1 MKLGDYPVL
10 KPSPYRLPSV
20 KAPLEGIEK
29 ATISESG
36 GIISGGVNIVKVSL
50 GQDFYNKRPYTLAD
64 SWNGNLKIY
73 NDSGYEYKLAIL
85 LVPLMYGGTSTQS
98 DGRVAYFPSEDLYN
112 KFHNK
117 VVNFPVLLCGSTLN
131 SNTIYARIKIDRGE
145 SYHSEEAY
153 YTDTLEQVQ
162 NDNWNYRDREIGR
175 KSYNSKNFWFTP
187 TWLIS
192 DNGNYRNEYCTIP
205 DYAYNI
211 LKNGIEKYNLDSVMR
226 VNTYTFVNDI
236 AFPGSKD
243 ENFAYSTYIESTIPV
258 FGYEECEKMY
268 KYFHD
273 GDISGADNVE
283 DVVFGEVDFS
293 TNWKLYI
300 DGKNPNIKLVWDSTN
315 LEGFINGEKNTEGIT
330 LDDIKVQVG
339 YFDRKTDTI
348 ANLKYFPYTTGFYTT
363 SYETLAKMQNPSA
376 WEQFLTEISNITGIG
391 EVQFY
396 FRVYFNNM
404 LKSCWCYC
412 SIPYNKEPTKYGLF
426 PSALKDNSTV
436 TVVYNSDGSDDDGYI
451 DREEGSDE
459 DITNPDK
466 GGGSYGNSGYDST
479 GLFSTTYKM
488 SESRIKSLG
497 GFLWGASFFDNIK
510 LLNSSP
516 IENIV
521 SCKIIP
527 ISING
532 TDERIVLGNVDTGVN
547 GDKVNSS
554 YKVEVG
560 SLAIS
565 EYYHSFLDYAPYT
578 KLTIF
583 LPFIGFKE
591 LDTNTFMNKTLKVIY
606 IFDLITGSVKAQL
619 FASNVYVQS
628 YDGNAGIDIP
638 LTSSNRAQVEGAFIG
653 SALSAVESKSLIGAS
668 SALLNGAMT
677 PYSFST
683 KGSYSPSCGT
693 HDTRK
698 IFVIYDRPT
707 LQIPSTYG
715 HDFGYPCKL
724 SRSLGSV
731 NGFTMVNSNID
742 LNGITCTETE
752 REEIRQLLTNGV
764 YL

>member
-1 MKLGDYPVL
+1 MRLGNYPVL
-10 KPSPYRLPSV
+10 KPSPYRIPSV
-20 KAPLEGIEK
+20 KTPLSGIDK
-29 ATISESG
+29 AVRSEDG
-36 GIISGGVNIVKVSL
+36 GVYEGGVNIVKTELNQSVY
-50 GQDFYNKRPYTLAD
+50 YNRPYTMAD
-64 SWNGNLKIY
+64 SWNGNFKVY
-73 NDSGYEYKLAIL
+73 NNGSNQFKLAIL
-85 LVPLMYGGTSTQS
+85 LLPLMYGGTSTQS
-98 DGRVAYFPSEDLYN
+98 DGRIFYIPTEDLYN
-112 KFHNK
+112 KFHSK
-117 VVNFPVLLCGSTLN
+117 VVYHPVLLVGSTYN
-131 SNTIYARIKIDRGE
+131 SGTISSLIGIDRKEG
-145 SYHSEEAY
+145 YHSEEAY
-153 YTDTLEQVQ
+153 YSDTLEQVQ
-162 NDNWNYRDREIGR
+162 NDYWNYRDRAVEETTFTTPNSWYQF
-175 KSYNSKNFWFTP
+175 SYITNS
-187 TWLIS
+187 
-192 DNGNYRNEYCTIP
+192 GNYTYEGCHIP
-205 DYAYNI
+205 DYALNI
-211 LKNGIEKYNLDSVMR
+211 LKDGIEKYNFDSIMR
-226 VNTYTFVNDI
+226 VNTAVFRNSI
-236 AFPGSKD
+236 AFNGSMD
-243 ENFAYSTYIESTIPV
+243 ENKSYSVYIESTIPV
-258 FGYEECEKMY
+258 FGYEECDKIY

-273 GDISGADNVE
+273 GDISGADNAE
-283 DVVFGEVDFS
+283 DIVFGEVDFS

-300 DGKNPNIKLVWDSTN
+300 DGKNPNIKLVWESTE
-315 LEGFINGEKNTEGIT
+315 LEKFINGESNKEGIT

-396 FRVYFNNM
+396 FRVYFNNI

-412 SIPYNKEPTKYGLF
+412 SIPYNKEPTSYGLV

-436 TVVYNSDGSDDDGYI
+436 TVVYNSDGSDDDGYK

-466 GGGSYGNSGYDST
+466 DGGSFGNSGYDST

-488 SESRIKSLG
+488 SQSRIRTLAS
-497 GFLWGASFFDNIK
+497 FLWGASFFDNIK

-560 SLAIS
+560 NLAIS

-606 IFDLITGSVKAQL
+606 IFDLITGSVKTQL
-619 FASNVYVQS
+619 FANNVYVQS

-731 NGFTMVNSNID
+731 NGFTIVNSNID

-752 REEIRQLLTNGV
+752 REEIRQLLTSGV

>member
-1 MKLGDYPVL
+1 MRLGDYPIT
-10 KPSPYRLPSV
+10 KPSPYSLPSV
-20 KAPLEGIEK
+20 KTPLSGIEK
-29 ATISESG
+29 ATRSSD
-36 GIISGGVNIVKVSL
+36 GGVTAGGLNLVCTAMNGLDNSNGRQTYTGMSYNINYKV
-50 GQDFYNKRPYTLAD
+50 
-64 SWNGNLKIY
+64 Y
-73 NDSGYEYKLAIL
+73 NDQNYKLAIL
-85 LVPLMYGGTSTQS
+85 LIPAFFGDKAEQS
-98 DGRVAYFPSEDLYN
+98 DGRIAYFPCEYLYN
-112 KFHNK
+112 AFKNK
-117 VVNFPVLLCGSTLN
+117 IVTFPVLLATRANYELLN
-131 SNTIYARIKIDRGE
+131 LFVKVDRTE
-145 SYHSEEAY
+145 NYWSSETY
-153 YTDTLEQVQ
+153 YTDTHESIS
-162 NDNWNYRDREIGR
+162 NTRDQSLSQKTNQMSG
-175 KSYNSKNFWFTP
+175 NFWGTNLNFFKEHYKMP
-187 TWLIS
+187 
-192 DNGNYRNEYCTIP
+192 EYAEKVLY
-205 DYAYNI
+205 D
-211 LKNGIEKYNLDSVMR
+211 GIEKYGLNGLFSF
-226 VNTYTFVNDI
+226 NPYTFAQQVLGPNLVEYQI
-236 AFPGSKD
+236 YGQ
-243 ENFAYSTYIESTIPV
+243 NIESTIPV
-258 FGYEECEKMY
+258 FGYEEAEKIY

-273 GDISGADNVE
+273 GDISGADNV
-283 DVVFGEVDFS
+283 DDIVFGEVDFS

-300 DGKNPNIKLVWDSTN
+300 DGKNPNIKLVWESTN
-315 LEGFINGEKNTEGIT
+315 LEEFINGESNKEGIG

-339 YFDRKTDTI
+339 YFDRETDTI
-348 ANLKYFPYTTGFYTT
+348 ANLKYFPYNTGFYTT

-396 FRVYFNNM
+396 FRVYFNNR

-412 SIPYNKEPTKYGLF
+412 SIPYNKEPTSYGLF

-436 TVVYNSDGSDDDGYI
+436 TVVYNSDGSDDDGYK

-466 GGGSYGNSGYDST
+466 DGGSFGNSGYDST

-488 SESRIKSLG
+488 SQSRIKSLG

-532 TDERIVLGNVDTGVN
+532 TDERIVLGNVDTGIN

-560 SLAIS
+560 NLAIS

-619 FASNVYVQS
+619 FANNVYVQS

-638 LTSSNRAQVEGAFIG
+638 LTSSNRAQVEGAFIA

-752 REEIRQLLTNGV
+752 REEIRQLLTSGV

>member
-1 MKLGDYPVL
+1 MKLGNYPVA
-10 KPSPYRLPSV
+10 KPSPYRIPSV
-20 KAPLEGIEK
+20 KTPLTGIDK
-29 ATISESG
+29 AVRSKD
-36 GIISGGVNIVKVSL
+36 GGVYEGGLNIVKTQLTQSIY
-50 GQDFYNKRPYTLAD
+50 YNRHYTQAN
-64 SWNGNLKIY
+64 SWNCNFRLYNNEGNQF
-73 NDSGYEYKLAIL
+73 KLAIL
-85 LVPLMYGGTSTQS
+85 LLPLMYGGTNPQS
-98 DGRVAYFPSEDLYN
+98 DGRIIYNPSEDLYN

-117 VVNFPVLLCGSTLN
+117 VVYQPVLLVGCTYRSDDLHRLIG
-131 SNTIYARIKIDRGE
+131 IDRKEGYNSQE
-145 SYHSEEAY
+145 SY
-153 YTDTLEQVQ
+153 YTDTLEQIT
-162 NDNWNYRDREIGR
+162 NDNYNYRDRVVEE
-175 KSYNSKNFWFTP
+175 KTYVSNNM
-187 TWLIS
+187 WLPFSWIVTS
-192 DNGNYRNEYCTIP
+192 NHYRYDGCYMP

-211 LKNGIEKYNLDSVMR
+211 LKNGIEKYDFNRIMR
-226 VNTYTFVNDI
+226 FNPYVFTNPI
-236 AFPGSKD
+236 AFNGSQD
-243 ENFAYSTYIESTIPV
+243 ENLAYSVYIESTLPV
-258 FGYEECEKMY
+258 FGYEECDKIY
-268 KYFHD
+268 KYFND
-273 GDISGADNVE
+273 GDISDVDNVE
-283 DVVFGEVDFS
+283 DIVFGEVDFS
-293 TNWKLYI
+293 TDWKLYI
-300 DGKNPNIKLVWDSTN
+300 DGKNPNIKLVWNSTK
-315 LEGFINGEKNTEGIT
+315 LEEFINGEKNKEGIT

-619 FASNVYVQS
+619 FANNVYVQS

-731 NGFTMVNSNID
+731 NGFTIVNSNID

-752 REEIRQLLTNGV
+752 REEIRQLLTSGV

>member
-1 MKLGDYPVL
+1 MRLGNYPL
-10 KPSPYRLPSV
+10 LRPSPYKLPSV
-20 KAPLEGIEK
+20 KTPLSGIEK
-29 ATISESG
+29 ATITKDGSV
-36 GIISGGVNIVKVSL
+36 ISGGLNFVSTSLSGANGSDNIE
-50 GQDFYNKRPYTLAD
+50 GQSYNR
-64 SWNGNLKIY
+64 NFKIY
-73 NDSGYEYKLAIL
+73 NSGEYGNYKLAIILVPKYYGATGSSGAKFPSQDLYDKFHKTVVYSPIL
-85 LVPLMYGGTSTQS
+85 LV
-98 DGRVAYFPSEDLYN
+98 
-112 KFHNK
+112 
-117 VVNFPVLLCGSTLN
+117 GSTLP
-131 SNTIYARIKIDRGE
+131 SSTLYSRIKIDSLEGYKSRIEYNKNTLE
-145 SYHSEEAY
+145 SVNSSNDY
-153 YTDTLEQVQ
+153 YDIPFTESIRNNTGNVWDTLIYTIDH
-162 NDNWNYRDREIGR
+162 NMGR
-175 KSYNSKNFWFTP
+175 KNV
-187 TWLIS
+187 
-192 DNGNYRNEYCTIP
+192 P

-211 LKNGIEKYNLDSVMR
+211 LKNGWEKYNLDSLVR
-226 VNTYTFVNDI
+226 ANRSGALENTTLTGFNKVDYATY
-236 AFPGSKD
+236 GQ
-243 ENFAYSTYIESTIPV
+243 YIESTIPV
-258 FGYEECEKMY
+258 FGYEESEKIY

-273 GDISGADNVE
+273 GDISGVDNI
-283 DVVFGEVDFS
+283 DDITFGEVDFS
-293 TNWKLYI
+293 TDWKLYI
-300 DGKNPNIKLVWDSTN
+300 DGKNPNIKLVWESAN
-315 LEGFINGEKNTEGIT
+315 LEEFINGEKNREGIT

-396 FRVYFNNM
+396 FRVYFNNR

-412 SIPYNKEPTKYGLF
+412 SIPYNKEPTSYGLF

-436 TVVYNSDGSDDDGYI
+436 TVVYNSDGSDDDGYK

-466 GGGSYGNSGYDST
+466 NGGSYGNNGYDST

-731 NGFTMVNSNID
+731 NGFTIVNSNID

-752 REEIRQLLTNGV
+752 REEIRQLLTSGV

>member
-1 MKLGDYPVL
+1 MRLGDYPVL
-10 KPSPYRLPSV
+10 KPSPYKLPSV
-20 KAPLEGIEK
+20 KTPLEGIEK
-29 ATISESG
+29 AVRNEDG
-36 GIISGGVNIVKVSL
+36 GIVSGGVNFVSTHLTSSTYNHREFIEAKSYNRNFKV
-50 GQDFYNKRPYTLAD
+50 FTN
-64 SWNGNLKIY
+64 NNIKI
-73 NDSGYEYKLAIL
+73 AIL
-85 LVPLMYGGTSTQS
+85 LVPRLFGDNQGGYKQ
-98 DGRVAYFPSEDLYN
+98 PSEDLFD
-112 KFHNK
+112 KFGNK
-117 VVNFPVLLCGSTLN
+117 VTHSAILLAGSTASPSYLS
-131 SNTIYARIKIDRGE
+131 SNIKIDSLEG
-145 SYHSEEAY
+145 Y
-153 YTDTLEQVQ
+153 YSKIDYYADDLTQV
-162 NDNWNYRDREIGR
+162 NPTWDYYDREYAKRYDLSSGNTWYNL
-175 KSYNSKNFWFTP
+175 SYIVNTNVK
-187 TWLIS
+187 
-192 DNGNYRNEYCTIP
+192 RIP
-205 DYAYNI
+205 DYAKSI
-211 LKNGIEKYNLDSVMR
+211 LLEGIERNGLDSIIKG
-226 VNTYTFVNDI
+226 NYSGAFNSQDI
-236 AFPGSKD
+236 TGFEGQD
-243 ENFAYSTYIESTIPV
+243 IYYEIYSQYFESTIPI
-258 FGYEECEKMY
+258 FGYEECDKIY

-273 GDISGADNVE
+273 GDISGADNID
-283 DVVFGEVDFS
+283 DVVFGKVDFS

-300 DGKNPNIKLVWDSTN
+300 DGKNPNIKLVWESTE
-315 LEGFINGEKNTEGIT
+315 LEKFINGESNKEGIT

-339 YFDRKTDTI
+339 YFDRETDTI

-412 SIPYNKEPTKYGLF
+412 SIPYNKEPTDYGLF

-466 GGGSYGNSGYDST
+466 DGGSYGNSGYDST

-488 SESRIKSLG
+488 SQSRIKSLAS
-497 GFLWGASFFDNIK
+497 FLWSASFFDNIK

-532 TDERIVLGNVDTGVN
+532 SDERIVLGNVDSGVN

-560 SLAIS
+560 NLAIS

-619 FASNVYVQS
+619 FANNVYVQS

-677 PYSFST
+677 PYNFST
-683 KGSYSPSCGT
+683 KGSYSPSCGS

-752 REEIRQLLTNGV
+752 REEIRQLLTSGV

>member
-1 MKLGDYPVL
+1 MKLGNYPITR
-10 KPSPYRLPSV
+10 PTPYKIPSV
-20 KAPLEGIEK
+20 KTPLTGIEK
-29 ATISESG
+29 ATRNSDGGITSG
-36 GIISGGVNIVKVSL
+36 GGNFVMTSL
-50 GQDFYNKRPYTLAD
+50 NESTQSNGRTTIESYSYNR
-64 SWNGNLKIY
+64 NFKIY
-73 NDSGYEYKLAIL
+73 NSNNLKLGIL
-85 LVPLMYGGTSTQS
+85 LLPLLYGDDGSKSGTE
-98 DGRVAYFPSEDLYN
+98 VKPSENLFN
-112 KFHNK
+112 RFGNK
-117 VVNFPVLLCGSTLN
+117 VVDFPVLLVGSSLSSRTL
-131 SNTIYARIKIDRGE
+131 SNYIKMDALEGYYSREIYY
-145 SYHSEEAY
+145 S
-153 YTDTLEQVQ
+153 DTLEP
-162 NDNWNYRDREIGR
+162 
-175 KSYNSKNFWFTP
+175 YNSNLDYHDKAFTNSVGLASGNNWE
-187 TWLIS
+187 TLTAII
-192 DNGNYRNEYCTIP
+192 NGTYMRVAP
-205 DYAYNI
+205 YAETI
-211 LKNGIEKYNLDSVMR
+211 LKNGISKYGLDSIIKG
-226 VNTYTFVNDI
+226 NFNAGLNGNAQNGLSLPTFVKY
-236 AFPGSKD
+236 GQ
-243 ENFAYSTYIESTIPV
+243 YIESTIPV
-258 FGYEECEKMY
+258 FGYEEAEKIY

-283 DVVFGEVDFS
+283 DIVFGEVDFS
-293 TNWKLYI
+293 TDWKLYI
-300 DGKNPNIKLVWDSTN
+300 DGKNPNIKLVWKSTDIEEFLN
-315 LEGFINGEKNTEGIT
+315 SEKNTQGIS
-330 LDDIKVQVG
+330 LSDIKVQVG
-339 YFDRKTDTI
+339 YFDRETDTI

-396 FRVYFNNM
+396 FRVYFNNR

-412 SIPYNKEPTKYGLF
+412 SIPYNKEPTRYGLF

-436 TVVYNSDGSDDDGYI
+436 TVVYNSDGSDDDGYK

-466 GGGSYGNSGYDST
+466 NGGSYGNSGYDGT

-510 LLNSSP
+510 LLNSNP

-527 ISING
+527 ISVNG
-532 TDERIVLGNVDTGVN
+532 ADERIVLGNVDTGIN

-560 SLAIS
+560 NLAIS

-619 FASNVYVQS
+619 FANNVYVQS

-683 KGSYSPSCGT
+683 KGSYSPSCGS

-752 REEIRQLLTNGV
+752 REEIRQLLTSGV

>member
-1 MKLGDYPVL
+1 MKLGNYPVL
-10 KPSPYRLPSV
+10 KPSPFKLPSV
-20 KAPLEGIEK
+20 KTPLEGIEK
-29 ATISESG
+29 AVRNKDG
-36 GIISGGVNIVKVSL
+36 GIVSGGVNFVSTHLSSFENNRKEAIEAKSYNRNFRVFAHDNLKIAILLIPMLYGNSFTNSSGKEVKQPSELLYDKFGNKVV
-50 GQDFYNKRPYTLAD
+50 DFPMLLVGSTGSSSYLSNVVRMEALEGYYSKIDYYADDLTQVNPAWDYYDRAYNKRYDL
-64 SWNGNLKIY
+64 SSGNAWY
-73 NDSGYEYKLAIL
+73 NLSYI
-85 LVPLMYGGTSTQS
+85 
-98 DGRVAYFPSEDLYN
+98 
-112 KFHNK
+112 
-117 VVNFPVLLCGSTLN
+117 VNT
-131 SNTIYARIKIDRGE
+131 YIKRM
-145 SYHSEEAY
+145 
-153 YTDTLEQVQ
+153 
-162 NDNWNYRDREIGR
+162 
-175 KSYNSKNFWFTP
+175 
-187 TWLIS
+187 
-192 DNGNYRNEYCTIP
+192 P
-205 DYAYNI
+205 DYAKSI
-211 LKNGIEKYNLDSVMR
+211 LLNGISKYGLDSIIKG
-226 VNTYTFVNDI
+226 NWGSGFNSQDI
-236 AFPGSKD
+236 TGFNGQD
-243 ENFAYSTYIESTIPV
+243 VAYEIYSQYIESTIPV
-258 FGYEECEKMY
+258 FGYEECEKIY

-273 GDISGADNVE
+273 GDISDVDNVE
-283 DVVFGEVDFS
+283 DIVFGEVDFS
-293 TNWKLYI
+293 TDWKLYI
-300 DGKNPNIKLVWDSTN
+300 DGKNPNIKLVWESTDI
-315 LEGFINGEKNTEGIT
+315 ETFINGESNKEGIT

-619 FASNVYVQS
+619 FANNVYVQS

-683 KGSYSPSCGT
+683 KGSYSPSCGS

-731 NGFTMVNSNID
+731 NGFTIVNSNID

-752 REEIRQLLTNGV
+752 REEIRQLLTSGV

>member
-1 MKLGDYPVL
+1 MRLGDYPVL

-20 KAPLEGIEK
+20 KTPLSGIEK
-29 ATISESG
+29 AKIESDGSITSG
-36 GIISGGVNIVKVSL
+36 GINIVHAEL
-50 GQDFYNKRPYTLAD
+50 GQSVYSNRPYTYANT
-64 SWNGNLKIY
+64 WNGNFKIY
-73 NDSGYEYKLAIL
+73 NDGYSYKLAIL
-85 LVPLMYGGTSTQS
+85 LLPLMYGGTSTKS
-98 DGRVAYFPSEDLYN
+98 DGRVIYMPSEDLYN
-112 KFHNK
+112 KFHSK
-117 VVNFPVLLCGSTLN
+117 VVHFPVLMCGSTVN
-131 SNTIYARIKIDRGE
+131 SSSLYSRIKIYRQECYSSGE
-145 SYHSEEAY
+145 GY
-153 YTDTLEQVQ
+153 YTDTLESTGNEYQ
-162 NDNWNYRDREIGR
+162 NFRDKVVEQRT
-175 KSYNSKNFWFTP
+175 YNSNNNWTTFS
-187 TWLIS
+187 WLVTS
-192 DNGNYRNEYCTIP
+192 GNWRSESRNIP
-205 DYAYNI
+205 DYAFNI
-211 LKNGIEKYNLDSVMR
+211 LKAGIEKYDFDSIMR
-226 VNTYTFVNDI
+226 INTFVFTNEI

-243 ENFAYSTYIESTIPV
+243 YNNVYSTYIESTIPV
-258 FGYEECEKMY
+258 FGYEECDKIY
-268 KYFHD
+268 KYFND

-283 DVVFGEVDFS
+283 DIVFGEVDFS

-300 DGKNPNIKLVWDSTN
+300 DGKNPNIKLVWESTE
-315 LEGFINGEKNTEGIT
+315 LEKFINGESNKEGIT

-339 YFDRKTDTI
+339 YFDRETDTI

-396 FRVYFNNM
+396 FRVYFNNR

-412 SIPYNKEPTKYGLF
+412 SIPYNKEPTSYGLV

-436 TVVYNSDGSDDDGYI
+436 TVVYNSDGSDDDGYK

-466 GGGSYGNSGYDST
+466 DGGSFGNSGYDST

-488 SESRIKSLG
+488 SQSRIKSLAS
-497 GFLWGASFFDNIK
+497 FLWSASFFDNIK

-532 TDERIVLGNVDTGVN
+532 TDERIVLGNVDSGVN

-560 SLAIS
+560 NLAIS

-578 KLTIF
+578 KLTVF

-619 FASNVYVQS
+619 FANNVYVQS

-683 KGSYSPSCGT
+683 KGSYSPSCGS

-731 NGFTMVNSNID
+731 NGFTIVNSNID

-752 REEIRQLLTNGV
+752 REEIRQLLTSGV

>member
-1 MKLGDYPVL
+1 MKLGNYPVL
-10 KPSPYRLPSV
+10 KPSPYRIPSV
-20 KAPLEGIEK
+20 KTPLSGIDK
-29 ATISESG
+29 AVRSKDG
-36 GIISGGVNIVKVSL
+36 GVYEGGVNIVKTELYQSVY
-50 GQDFYNKRPYTLAD
+50 YNRSYTVAD
-64 SWNGNLKIY
+64 SWNGNFKVY
-73 NDSGYEYKLAIL
+73 NNGSNQFKLAIL
-85 LVPLMYGGTSTQS
+85 LLPLMYGGTSTQS
-98 DGRVAYFPSEDLYN
+98 DGRVAYIPTEDLYN
-112 KFHNK
+112 KFHSK
-117 VVNFPVLLCGSTLN
+117 VVYQPVLLVGSTYN
-131 SNTIYARIKIDRGE
+131 SSTISSLIGIDRKEG
-145 SYHSEEAY
+145 YHSEEAY
-153 YTDTLEQVQ
+153 YSDTLEQVQ
-162 NDNWNYRDREIGR
+162 NDNWNYRDRAVEEKTFTSPNYWYQFSFIV
-175 KSYNSKNFWFTP
+175 NS
-187 TWLIS
+187 
-192 DNGNYRNEYCTIP
+192 GNYTYEGCHIP
-205 DYAYNI
+205 DYALNI
-211 LKNGIEKYNLDSVMR
+211 LKNGIEKYNFDSIMR
-226 VNTYTFVNDI
+226 VNTAVFRNSI
-236 AFPGSKD
+236 AFDGSMD
-243 ENFAYSTYIESTIPV
+243 ENKSYSVYIESTIPV
-258 FGYEECEKMY
+258 FGYEECDKIY

-273 GDISGADNVE
+273 GDISGADNAE
-283 DVVFGEVDFS
+283 DIVFGEVDFS

-300 DGKNPNIKLVWDSTN
+300 DGKNPNIKLVWESTE
-315 LEGFINGEKNTEGIT
+315 LEKFINGESNKEGIT

-339 YFDRKTDTI
+339 YFDRETDTI

-396 FRVYFNNM
+396 FRVYFNNR

-412 SIPYNKEPTKYGLF
+412 SIPYNKKPTKYGLF
-426 PSALKDNSTV
+426 PSALKDSSTV
-436 TVVYNSDGSDDDGYI
+436 TVVYNSDGSDDDGYK

-466 GGGSYGNSGYDST
+466 DGGSYGNSGYDST

-488 SESRIKSLG
+488 SQSRIKSLAS
-497 GFLWGASFFDNIK
+497 FLWSASFFDNIK

-532 TDERIVLGNVDTGVN
+532 TDERIVLGNVDSGVN

-560 SLAIS
+560 NLAIS

-591 LDTNTFMNKTLKVIY
+591 LDTNTFMNKSLKVIY

-619 FASNVYVQS
+619 FANNVYVQS

-683 KGSYSPSCGT
+683 KGSYSPSCGS

-731 NGFTMVNSNID
+731 NGFTIVNSNID

-752 REEIRQLLTNGV
+752 REEIRQLLTSGV